1 MRRKKWICIQP
12 RRSSPNRGA
21 ASVGPLPRNSPLGG
35 PRLLWRHGQALD
47 LEDVAGQVAAAGG
60 TALPVVT
67 DVTDRHSVEKLIR
80 RTEDAA
86 KPGTG
91 LDVSP
96 ALAAGM
102 AAELASGKLDTLTG
116 RAIRVDRADPDELAR
131 SADAIANAG
140 ILQIAVQLRRPAG
153 GFNFQVPDL

>member
-1 MRRKKWICIQP
+1 
-12 RRSSPNRGA
+12 
-21 ASVGPLPRNSPLGG
+21 
-35 PRLLWRHGQALD
+35 LLWRHGQALD
-47 LEDVAGQVAAAGG
+47 LEDVAGQIAAAGG
-60 TALPVVT
+60 TALP

-153 GFNFQVPDL
+153 GFNFQVHDL